1 MEQMR
6 VNLTDLADPAERAD
20 ALQSLKTIAS
30 SYSDWPR
37 LSSEEKAQRQ
47 AEGKAAF
54 EASGEGKKYA
64 DHLRWTQMP
73 QDDRNDAITQLV
85 RSCTTDTLDLS
96 GKNAALGHP
105 SGCRALCEAML
116 ANTTITSLNVSG
128 SSVGKAGMEELMP
141 MLTGP
146 RGDLLVEVD
155 ISANGIIG
163 GGGQGLIDQVVGC
176 GKGFEVVME
185 GTGQLLLRK
194 AAGGTGPSH
203 AE

>member
-1 MEQMR
+1 
-6 VNLTDLADPAERAD
+6 
-20 ALQSLKTIAS
+20 
-30 SYSDWPR
+30 
-37 LSSEEKAQRQ
+37 
-47 AEGKAAF
+47 
-54 EASGEGKKYA
+54 
-64 DHLRWTQMP
+64 MP

-96 GKNAALGHP
+96 GKGIALGHP
-105 SGCRALCEAML
+105 SGCLALCEAML
-116 ANTTITSLNVSG
+116 ANTTITSLNVG
-128 SSVGKAGMEELMP
+128 RSSVGKAGMEELMP

-155 ISANGIIG
+155 ISGNGIIG

-176 GKGFEVVME
+176 GKGFEVVRGEE